1 MMEIELQMPV
11 IKLQGLSI
19 ELRGFMIEIQELVI
33 ELQELA
39 INKQDA
45 NSGGH
50 VAHRDFQKSIVMW
63 NVTTR

>member
-1 MMEIELQMPV
+1 
-11 IKLQGLSI
+11 
-19 ELRGFMIEIQELVI
+19 MIEIQELVI